1 MKISSIINVVDI
13 EATCWDNE
21 EERKGQPN
29 ETIEIGITE
38 VDLFDLKIYR
48 NDGIY
53 ILPDNSLVSEFC
65 TKLTGITPVKIAS
78 DGITFENAAR
88 LLKTKFRIHKR
99 HWVSW
104 GDYDKGQ
111 LQRDCDRHN
120 LEYHKVF
127 FKRHTNLK
135 TVFAMLH
142 GLPREL
148 SVDAALRHVGLNFK
162 GSQHSGKDDA
172 YNIAMLYIHTMQK
185 FRK

>member
-1 MKISSIINVVDI
+1 MKISSTINIIDI

-21 EERKGQPN
+21 KERKGQPN

-38 VDLFDLKIYR
+38 VDLFDLKTYR

-53 ILPDNSLVSEFC
+53 ILPDNSFVSEFC
-65 TKLTGITPVKIAS
+65 TKLTGITPEKIAK
-78 DGITFENAAR
+78 DGIMFENAVR
-88 LLKTKFRIHKR
+88 QLKTDFRIHKR

-120 LEYHKVF
+120 LEYYKVF
-127 FKRHTNLK
+127 FQRHTNFK

-142 GLPREL
+142 GLRREL
-148 SVDAALRHVGLNFK
+148 GVGAALHHVGLKFIGNP
-162 GSQHSGKDDA
+162 HSGKDDA
-172 YNIAMLYIHTMQK
+172 YNIAMLYIHTLQK